1 MVTED
6 ALLNKMAAY
15 CAAAEHCRSE
25 VLEKILK
32 QDVPLEIAER
42 IVDRL
47 ESEHYIDEARYCRAY
62 ANDKLRFSGWGK
74 MKIRQ
79 GLYAKRIPDRLIVT
93 CLNELDEAAY
103 LDILKELIAVKRR
116 SVKGRN
122 EYEIT
127 AKLVRFA
134 VGRGFELKDVY
145 KFVREEDC
153 DFSDY

>member
-42 IVDRL
+42 IVGRL

>member
-93 CLNELDEAAY
+93 CLDELDEAAY

>member
-42 IVDRL
+42 IVGRL

-93 CLNELDEAAY
+93 CLDELDEAAY

>member
-32 QDVPLEIAER
+32 QNVPLEIAER

>member
-25 VLEKILK
+25 VLEKILR

-79 GLYAKRIPDRLIVT
+79 GLYAKRIPDRLIVM
-93 CLNELDEAAY
+93 CLDELDEAVY
-103 LDILKELIAVKRR
+103 LDILKDLIAVKRR

-122 EYEIT
+122 GYEIT
-127 AKLVRFA
+127 AKLIRFA
-134 VGRGFELKDVY
+134 VGRGFELKDIY

>member
-15 CAAAEHCRSE
+15 CAVAEHCRLE